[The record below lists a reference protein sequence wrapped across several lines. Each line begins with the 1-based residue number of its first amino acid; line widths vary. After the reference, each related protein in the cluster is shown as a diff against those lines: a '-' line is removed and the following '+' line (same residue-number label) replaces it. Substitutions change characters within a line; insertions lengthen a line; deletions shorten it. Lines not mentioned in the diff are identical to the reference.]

1 MDENVEFSIKNDPSI
16 IKKEYLLE
24 IWKKRRSESINNDF
38 KSKTYK
44 IKIKSPPNENKYL
57 IRGNSADLNDCKILN
72 NSAVKFSPNL
82 LMIPIK
88 KKKVDNNV
96 KNSKIKNLH
105 NNNNNKN
112 NFLKVRYVMT
122 DYDRNNNNN
131 NNINFSE
138 NRRFNNNFN
147 NVFDNNN
154 YSYNFEQ
161 NYNNNNNNYN
171 RNNNY
176 LNNNN
181 FSFKLKKDNYNNNNL
196 NYNNNNLNYNNN
208 NLGYNNNN
216 LNFNN
221 NNLNF
226 NNEDDN
232 YYYDNYS
239 YNNNF
244 NNSMN
249 NNNFNNNNFNNNFD
263 RFNNSD
269 YQRFKNNNQR
279 NFNINDKYNNII
291 NIENMP
297 NNKNMFH
304 NRQRSMTNFYN
315 KKILID
321 NFNNYIKSDYYN
333 EYSLNDNNNNN
344 FKYSNKTYNNNFT
357 LRNNNNKFFNN
368 NYENNNVR
376 YKNLIEYERNKINNN
391 LNNNRK
397 NNFIKN
403 YNDHNNL
410 NNNTFDNNSI
420 YSNFS
425 NISNNNNNN
434 RNINFNNDKIKYQ
447 NLYYN
452 NNKKYY
458 EKINNNNDNINYYN
472 NENEFIN
479 FNDYNNN
486 NNQYYN
492 NYNNNNNINER
503 EIYLDNENLPDFNL
517 NKKNKYNIN
526 SYKNSTLNSNIS
538 YNYNNNNENESYNNI
553 SSNYYYSDKI
563 NNSVIITSNTKSNP
577 FTFKPNYNN
586 NNNNNNNKNNKK
598 NNNNNNN
605 NNDNNNN
612 NNNNNDNNNNNNN
625 NNDLIVSFNSNISS
639 PLLQMKDNK
648 FAIKQTK
655 KIIKKP
661 PKKSAKIILKNGA
674 HHRTNSELNKTFENY
689 NNFKN
694 LLENI
699 TNESSENIFYVNK
712 NQLNFEDFV
721 IINEKFNKIYSSI
734 EEMNF
739 NLINK
744 VCYDYWN
751 FFYNSSTKGN
761 FSLFLN
767 EKNINYFNSLFL
779 ISILITYDLSFK
791 EKYFNF
797 FYQTIENILQICY
810 ENFLMFIQILI
821 NNNFNNEKNIFI
833 DELKYI
839 INNSN
844 INSENYTK
852 KNLLS
857 KIKTNCEIIFN
868 EISDIISHLNQT
880 NYFENILNKKIIDIF
895 NNINFYSEN
904 EINSIFSIF
913 ILKINK
919 NGSILY
925 QNSNNN
931 NIQIISPIILNNI
944 PKKPLTLILDL
955 DQTIM
960 SFISDNF
967 NEFEGTTRTRPF
979 LYNFLNLMINYYEII
994 IFTAS
999 TRNYADPI
1007 LDVIEK
1013 RKKNYFCY
1021 RLYRE
1026 HCRIINN
1033 SYVKDISIINRNLS
1047 RIVIVDNMSQN
1058 FKLQKEN
1065 GILISSFWGYD
1076 EKDTAL
1082 LELGE
1087 ILELIALEMIESG
1100 YKIDIRDEIKKY
1112 KNNI

>member
-1 MDENVEFSIKNDPSI
+1 
-16 IKKEYLLE
+16 
-24 IWKKRRSESINNDF
+24 
-38 KSKTYK
+38 
-44 IKIKSPPNENKYL
+44 
-57 IRGNSADLNDCKILN
+57 
-72 NSAVKFSPNL
+72 
-82 LMIPIK
+82 
-88 KKKVDNNV
+88 
-96 KNSKIKNLH
+96 
-105 NNNNNKN
+105 
-112 NFLKVRYVMT
+112 
-122 DYDRNNNNN
+122 
-131 NNINFSE
+131 
-138 NRRFNNNFN
+138 
-147 NVFDNNN
+147 
-154 YSYNFEQ
+154 
-161 NYNNNNNNYN
+161 
-171 RNNNY
+171 
-176 LNNNN
+176 
-181 FSFKLKKDNYNNNNL
+181 
-196 NYNNNNLNYNNN
+196 
-208 NLGYNNNN
+208 
-216 LNFNN
+216 
-221 NNLNF
+221 
-226 NNEDDN
+226 
-232 YYYDNYS
+232 
-239 YNNNF
+239 
-244 NNSMN
+244 
-249 NNNFNNNNFNNNFD
+249 
-263 RFNNSD
+263 
-269 YQRFKNNNQR
+269 
-279 NFNINDKYNNII
+279 
-291 NIENMP
+291 
-297 NNKNMFH
+297 
-304 NRQRSMTNFYN
+304 
-315 KKILID
+315 
-321 NFNNYIKSDYYN
+321 
-333 EYSLNDNNNNN
+333 
-344 FKYSNKTYNNNFT
+344 
-357 LRNNNNKFFNN
+357 
-368 NYENNNVR
+368 
-376 YKNLIEYERNKINNN
+376 
-391 LNNNRK
+391 
-397 NNFIKN
+397 
-403 YNDHNNL
+403 
-410 NNNTFDNNSI
+410 
-420 YSNFS
+420 
-425 NISNNNNNN
+425 
-434 RNINFNNDKIKYQ
+434 
-447 NLYYN
+447 
-452 NNKKYY
+452 
-458 EKINNNNDNINYYN
+458 
-472 NENEFIN
+472 
-479 FNDYNNN
+479 
-486 NNQYYN
+486 
-492 NYNNNNNINER
+492 
-503 EIYLDNENLPDFNL
+503 
-517 NKKNKYNIN
+517 
-526 SYKNSTLNSNIS
+526 
-538 YNYNNNNENESYNNI
+538 
-553 SSNYYYSDKI
+553 
-563 NNSVIITSNTKSNP
+563 
-577 FTFKPNYNN
+577 
-586 NNNNNNNKNNKK
+586 
-598 NNNNNNN
+598 
-605 NNDNNNN
+605 
-612 NNNNNDNNNNNNN
+612 
-625 NNDLIVSFNSNISS
+625 
-639 PLLQMKDNK
+639 
-648 FAIKQTK
+648 
-655 KIIKKP
+655 
-661 PKKSAKIILKNGA
+661 
-674 HHRTNSELNKTFENY
+674 
-689 NNFKN
+689 
-694 LLENI
+694 
-699 TNESSENIFYVNK
+699 
-712 NQLNFEDFV
+712 
-721 IINEKFNKIYSSI
+721 
-734 EEMNF
+734 MNF

-857 KIKTNCEIIFN
+857 KIKTNCEIIF
-868 EISDIISHLNQT
+868 
-880 NYFENILNKKIIDIF
+880 IF

-1100 YKIDIRDEIKKY
+1100 YKIDIREEIKKY
-1112 KNNI
+1112 KNEIYNKVSMN